1 MKVLQVN
8 CVYATGSTGRLT
20 EAIHTHL
27 LSDGEKSVVCYGRG
41 RVSNKEGVYKIC
53 NELYAKVQH
62 AMANIT
68 GIMYG
73 GCWSSTQRLISII
86 RKEKPD
92 IVHLQCINGYFV
104 NIYRLIDWL
113 KKNEVKTVL
122 TLHAD
127 FMFTANCGTAVD
139 CDKWLIGCGNCPRL
153 RKETG
158 SLFYDRTALSWN
170 KMREAFYGFE
180 KNCTVV
186 SVSPWLRKR
195 AEKAPILENFRHVT
209 IENGVDTKNFTLADA
224 KDLRQKY
231 DFEGR
236 KLVLHVTAS
245 FSLEHGSL
253 KGGWYII
260 ELAKR
265 IADVTF
271 VVIGN
276 GTPANN
282 LPDNVLC
289 IGRTENQHELAAWY
303 CAADA
308 TVLTSHRETFSM
320 VTAESLCCGTPVVGF
335 RAGGPESIAPPSCSE
350 FVEYGDLDALE
361 NALRSKLETMSERSA
376 IAAIASA
383 KFSMENMYYAYHD
396 EYKALLHDYLLV
408 EAKQDNML

>member
-27 LSDGEKSVVCYGRG
+27 LLDGDKSVVCYGRG
-41 RVSNKEGVYKIC
+41 KACTEKGVYKIC
-53 NELYAKVQH
+53 SELYAKAQH
-62 AMANIT
+62 ARANVT

-73 GCWSSTQRLISII
+73 GCWSSTQHLISII

-104 NIYRLIDWL
+104 NIYRLIEWL

-127 FMFTANCGTAVD
+127 FMFTANCGIAID

-153 RKETG
+153 KKETG

-170 KMREAFYGFE
+170 RMQEAFNGAE

-195 AEKAPILENFRHVT
+195 AERAPILKNFRHVT
-209 IENGVDTKNFTLADA
+209 IENGVDTEIFTLVDA
-224 KDLRQKY
+224 KDLRQRY
-231 DFEGR
+231 DLECR

-245 FSLEHGSL
+245 FSLEHDSL

-265 IADVTF
+265 MPDVTF

-276 GTPANN
+276 RTLVDN

-289 IGRTENQHELAAWY
+289 MGRTENQHELAAWY
-303 CAADA
+303 CAADV
-308 TVLTSHRETFSM
+308 TLLTSQRETFSL

-335 RAGGPESIAPPSCSE
+335 RAGGPESIVPPSSSE
-350 FVEYGDLDALE
+350 FVEYGDMDALE
-361 NALRSKLETMSERSA
+361 NALRSRLETSPEHA
-376 IAAIASA
+376 TLAADAAA
-383 KFSMENMYYAYHD
+383 KFNMENMYYAYRD
-396 EYKALLHDYLLV
+396 EYKTLFNEL
-408 EAKQDNML
+408 